1 MALQHLEFSYEGTP
15 GATIPMEWFH
25 SGVVGSGDME
35 VLLTRKEQQGKVTV
49 KVCTPVRGFD
59 QVWDKVLAR
68 FVQESGCG
76 DLELEIND
84 NNATPF
90 IVSLRLRVFWRPT
103 PDSGP
108 TGWWT
113 RGALQS
119 FLAPR
124 TA

>member
-15 GATIPMEWFH
+15 GAAIPMEWFH

-90 IVSLRLRVFWRPT
+90 IVSLRLKQ
-103 PDSGP
+103 
-108 TGWWT
+108 
-113 RGALQS
+113 ALQE
-119 FLAPR
+119 AR
-124 TA
+124 GGETV